1 MSTPFQPSPDAA
13 PIGPSRRPR
22 KRAVLA
28 ALLALLVLAGGVAAY
43 RAQGFLHTVTG
54 FSNPFQE
61 AQEAFRP
68 TPGSIAWKLD
78 HKERV
83 NLLLLG
89 YGGAENDAPWLTDS
103 ILVVTLDPA
112 SGRAMQVSVPRDL
125 QVKIDAFEKAPPAV
139 EKINAAYSVAMDT
152 DGWSGQKSQFRTGKD
167 RGGRLAEQ
175 TVGSVTGLKFDGYLA
190 ADFKAFR
197 DVVDALG
204 GIDVCLNG
212 PLDDYQYPDYHDGYV
227 KGGIH
232 FKAGCQHVN
241 GEQALQLARSRHAKQ
256 ADEASDFGRAK
267 RQQLLLSAIHKQAI
281 SANALTKAPQLMDA
295 LQKDFSTDLDLNNLR
310 ALQAWTRKLPD
321 NAVGRAAITVDDL
334 ASDQC
339 SSPAAYLVCPLDPSW
354 TMIRQYFANLFVAP
368 SVVMEKAPLQIANA
382 SRSLPELGDRVS
394 LSLKPLGLQV
404 QAPQRVRSAAATTVY
419 DYSGGRYPETTRW
432 LQQYFGA
439 TVVQPAAGQPSPT
452 PEPPA
457 GGLVV
462 VLGHDYAL
470 RWLGQST
477 Q

>member
-1 MSTPFQPSPDAA
+1 MSTPFPPSSEA
-13 PIGPSRRPR
+13 ITSEPSSRPR
-22 KRAVLA
+22 KRVVLA
-28 ALLALLVLAGGVAAY
+28 AALALVILVGGFAAY
-43 RAQGFLHTVTG
+43 RAQSFLHSVTG

-68 TPGSIAWKLD
+68 APGSIAWKLN
-78 HKERV
+78 HKEQV

-103 ILVVTLDPA
+103 MVVVSLDPA
-112 SGRAMQVSVPRDL
+112 SGRVMQVSIPRDL
-125 QVKIDAFEKAPPAV
+125 QVKIDAFQNAPPV
-139 EKINAAYSVAMDT
+139 TEKVNTAYSVAMDT
-152 DGWSGQKSQFRTGKD
+152 QGWTGQKSQFRTGKD

-175 TVGSVTGLKFDGYLA
+175 TVTAVTGLKFDGYLA

-197 DVVDALG
+197 DVVDAMG
-204 GIDVCLNG
+204 GIDVCLDG
-212 PLDDYQYPDYHDGYV
+212 PLDDYQYPDYHDGFV

-232 FKAGCQHVN
+232 FQKGCQHIN

-256 ADEASDFGRAK
+256 PAEASDFGRSR
-267 RQQLLLSAIHKQAI
+267 RQQLLLSAIRKQAA
-281 SANALTKAPQLMDA
+281 SVNALTKVPQLMDA

-310 ALQAWTRKLPD
+310 ALQAWTSKLQD
-321 NAVGRAAITVDDL
+321 NAIGHAAITVDDL
-334 ASDQC
+334 VTDQC
-339 SSPAAYLVCPLDPSW
+339 SSPAAYLICPLDPSW
-354 TMIRQYFANLFVAP
+354 RMMHQYFANLFVAP
-368 SVVMEKAPLQIANA
+368 SVVTEKAPVQIANG
-382 SRSLPELGDRVS
+382 SRSLAELGDRVS

-404 QAPQRVRSAAATTVY
+404 EAPQRVRSATATTVY
-419 DYSGGRYPETTRW
+419 DYSGGHYPETTRW

-452 PEPPA
+452 PQPPA

-477 Q
+477 A